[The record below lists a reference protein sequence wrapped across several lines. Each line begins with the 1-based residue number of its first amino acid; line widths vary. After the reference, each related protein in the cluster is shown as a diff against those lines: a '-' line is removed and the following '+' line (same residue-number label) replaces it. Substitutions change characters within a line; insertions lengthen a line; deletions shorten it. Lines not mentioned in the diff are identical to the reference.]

1 MGSVMDVTVSTM
13 VGKAPVTV
21 FQING
26 HVDAANIG
34 EVEDRAMAA
43 INSGAANLLLDMG
56 KVSFMSSAGFRSIH
70 KIYQALHP
78 EGGSGHLKILNPS
91 DEISRLVKTLG
102 FDNFVAILSGDLQQ
116 AVDSF

>member
-1 MGSVMDVTVSTM
+1 MSSVLDVTVSSM
-13 VGKAPVTV
+13 MGKVPVTV
-21 FQING
+21 IHMNG
-26 HVDAANIG
+26 HVDAANVG
-34 EVEDRAMAA
+34 EVEDKATDA
-43 INSGAANLLLDMG
+43 INSGSANVLLDMG

-91 DEISRLVKTLG
+91 DEIGRLVKTLG
-102 FDNFVAILSGDLQQ
+102 FNNFVMILSGDLKQ

>member
-1 MGSVMDVTVSTM
+1 MGSEMNITVSTM
-13 VGKAPVTV
+13 VGKVPVTV
-21 FQING
+21 IQING
-26 HVDAANIG
+26 HVDAANVG
-34 EVEDRAMAA
+34 EVEDRATEA
-43 INSGAANLLLDMG
+43 INSGATNLLLDMG

-91 DEISRLVKTLG
+91 DEIGRLVKTLG
-102 FDNFVAILSGDLQQ
+102 FDNFVAILSGEAQQ